1 MKNNLRLR
9 AMGVTVLALC
19 ALISSGCKQGGAG
32 RTEVKECSTHN
43 NDEAACDNAK
53 TTKGVKCYYA
63 NQTCSEVPSPQQATG
78 ACVDLSSH
86 KDKCESRMDCKYTN
100 NTCEDAKPAACD
112 NVKLEDACKNV
123 FQAFCA
129 WDATAKKCQAK
140 RNQGLTTDI
149 YKWKKLSLPTADT
162 TPDELQSF
170 VVSKD
175 NQQLYVLGNHNNQQG
190 LYHSA
195 DGGVTWVRLGANNGD
210 LTMTPKQNAVATT
223 IAVGQ
228 GINNIE
234 LKPTVSGVV
243 VFLPGNPSKIIS
255 IDGATLKWG
264 LESPSHA
271 GNAAQANDR
280 VANVIDQN
288 IKFVDVSPDGT
299 IVYFGYEADNS
310 TYGKYS
316 QLLASAN
323 GGSGAGIAVTT
334 KQVHDTLDQP
344 LLTQEWSRIG
354 FSETGDMLL
363 FSDGQTLGVYRI
375 AQAELANAAQGH
387 PRLVA
392 DERVLFPENGQAWD
406 DAHLRVLALYAH
418 HKNINGNPTDVHMAV
433 VKDANNAY
441 HYVAR
446 YAGVQGTGGDTIGG
460 AAGQQPGHA
469 SRSYNAKYGV
479 DFTTYGGILRLVTA
493 LGGILGLKDDG
504 SEDYLRSYS
513 LGFINAKT
521 EMMDDGSDVTEL
533 NIDQNSQIQAIYGDD
548 SLTYYLIAG
557 MKGMWSRTAEQGQP
571 RP

>member
-1 MKNNLRLR
+1 MVTKNQLLNIVS
-9 AMGVTVLALC
+9 AISLALGVVLC
-19 ALISSGCKQGGAG
+19 VGCKQGGVT
-32 RTEVKECSTHN
+32 RTEVKECSSYN

-63 NQTCSEVPSPQQATG
+63 NQTCSEVPSPIKATG
-78 ACVDLSSH
+78 ACADLSAH

-100 NTCEDAKPAACD
+100 TTCEDAQPAACD
-112 NVKLEDACKNV
+112 NVKVEDACKNV
-123 FQAFCA
+123 FKAFCA

-149 YKWKKLSLPTADT
+149 YKWKKLAFPTADT
-162 TPDELQSF
+162 TFDELLSF

-195 DGGVTWVRLGANNGD
+195 DGGATWVRLGANNGN
-210 LTMTPKQNAVATT
+210 LTMTPKPNAAPTT

-228 GINNIE
+228 QINNIE
-234 LKPTVSGVV
+234 LRPTASGVV
-243 VFLPGNPSKIIS
+243 VFLPGNLSKIIS

-264 LESPSHA
+264 LQSPAHA
-271 GNAAQANDR
+271 ANAAQANDQ

-299 IVYFGYEADNS
+299 IVYFGYAGHNT

-316 QLLASAN
+316 ELLASAD

-334 KQVHDTLDQP
+334 KQVHDTLGQP

-363 FSDGQTLGVYRI
+363 FSDGQTLGVYRV

-387 PRLVA
+387 PRLMI
-392 DERVLFPENGQAWD
+392 DSRVLFPENGQDWD
-406 DAHLRVLALYAH
+406 AAHLHVLALYAH
-418 HKNINGNPTDVHMAV
+418 RINNNGNPADVHMAV
-433 VKDANNAY
+433 LKNQNVPY
-441 HYVAR
+441 SYVAH

-460 AAGQQPGHA
+460 LAGLQPGHA
-469 SRSYNAKYGV
+469 TKSYDGKHGLG
-479 DFTTYGGILRLVTA
+479 FTTYGGILRLVTA

-533 NIDQNSQIQAIYGDD
+533 NINQNSRIQAIYGDD
-548 SLTYYLIAG
+548 SLTYYLIEE
-557 MKGMWSRTAEQGQP
+557 KGMWSRTAEQGQP